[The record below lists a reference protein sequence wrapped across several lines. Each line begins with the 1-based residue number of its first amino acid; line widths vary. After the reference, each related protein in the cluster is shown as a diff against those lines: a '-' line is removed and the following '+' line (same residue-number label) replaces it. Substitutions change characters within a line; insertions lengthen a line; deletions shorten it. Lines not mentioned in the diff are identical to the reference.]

1 MLEVPPILTIQR
13 NFKRPDP
20 DKVAKLKGALTGNIA
35 DCLGGRAALDPMI
48 KPLVGCPDSMRT
60 LVGPV
65 ITCQCAPSDHLG
77 VMAALAE
84 AQPGDVILAATEG
97 YTGTAVMGDL
107 MLGMARN
114 RGLAGLVTDGP
125 VRDIDGVFAVGL
137 PVFCTGINPDS
148 PTGLGPGSVGLP
160 VTIGGAS
167 VHPGDIAVADSNGVV
182 IVPRDKLDMVI
193 EKLAEVRAAEAEME
207 AKVEAGLEVPDSW
220 RTLFTSDKVRYLD

>member
-1 MLEVPPILTIQR
+1 
-13 NFKRPDP
+13 
-20 DKVAKLKGALTGNIA
+20 
-35 DCLGGRAALDPMI
+35 
-48 KPLVGCPDSMRT
+48 
-60 LVGPV
+60 
-65 ITCQCAPSDHLG
+65 
-77 VMAALAE
+77 
-84 AQPGDVILAATEG
+84 
-97 YTGTAVMGDL
+97 
-107 MLGMARN
+107 
-114 RGLAGLVTDGP
+114 

>member
-13 NFKRPDP
+13 NFERPDP
-20 DKVAKLKGALTGNIA
+20 DKVAKLVGALTGNVA
-35 DCLGGRAALDPMI
+35 DCLGGRASLDPMI
-48 KPLVGCPDSMRT
+48 KPLVGCPESMRA

-84 AQPGDVILAATEG
+84 AKPGDVILAANEG

-125 VRDIDGVFAVGL
+125 VRDVAGVFAVGL

-148 PTGLGPGSVGLP
+148 PLGIGPGSVGLP
-160 VTIGGAS
+160 VSIGGS
-167 VHPGDIAVADSNGVV
+167 IVHPGDIAVADSDGVV
-182 IVPRDKLDMVI
+182 IVPQGKLDMVI
-193 EKLAEVRAAEAEME
+193 DKLAEVRAAEAEME
-207 AKVEAGLEVPDSW
+207 AKVAAGLEIPDSW
-220 RTLFTSDKVRYLD
+220 HILFASDKVRYLD

>member
-13 NFKRPDP
+13 NFDRPDP

-35 DCLGGRAALDPMI
+35 DCLGGRAALDPFI
-48 KPLVGCPDSMRT
+48 KPLAGCPDSMKSV
-60 LVGPV
+60 VGPA

-77 VMAALAE
+77 AMGALAE
-84 AQPGDVILAATEG
+84 AKPGDVIVAATEG

-125 VRDIDGVFAVGL
+125 VRDLGGVFAVGL
-137 PVFCTGINPDS
+137 PVFCAGINPDS
-148 PTGLGPGSVGLP
+148 PAALGPGSVGLP
-160 VTIGGAS
+160 VTIGGAT
-167 VHPGDIAVADSNGVV
+167 VHPGDIVVADMDGVV
-182 IVPRDKLDMVI
+182 IVPQGKLDMI
-193 EKLAEVRAAEAEME
+193 IDKLAEVRAAEAEME

-220 RTLFTSDKVRYLD
+220 RELFASDKVRYLD

>member
-13 NFKRPDP
+13 NFDRPDP

-35 DCLGGRAALDPMI
+35 DCLGGRAALDPII
-48 KPLVGCPDSMRT
+48 KPLAGCPDSMKSV
-60 LVGPV
+60 VGPA

-77 VMAALAE
+77 AMGALAE
-84 AQPGDVILAATEG
+84 AKPGDVIVAATEG

-125 VRDIDGVFAVGL
+125 VRDLGGVFAVGL
-137 PVFCTGINPDS
+137 PVFCAGINPDS
-148 PTGLGPGSVGLP
+148 PAALGPGSVGLP
-160 VTIGGAS
+160 VTIGGAT
-167 VHPGDIAVADSNGVV
+167 VHPGDIVVADMDGVV
-182 IVPRDKLDMVI
+182 IVPQGKLDMI
-193 EKLAEVRAAEAEME
+193 IDKLAEVRAAEAEME

-220 RTLFTSDKVRYLD
+220 RELFASDKVRYLD